1 MQGLGMVTQGVGFA
15 QMLGGSAP
23 ASAIFQ
29 KIQGIAGKTFLPLA
43 VIGQIMGLVMTIID
57 GVIKPGGPLDRRFKR
72 DYSKE
77 SLRLDSLADKQ
88 EITFGRRVVRVTT
101 ISSQRGTSSQVRSNL
116 DYVKTGVE
124 VFDINGTFNKGMG
137 VGTI

>member
-1 MQGLGMVTQGVGFA
+1 M
-15 QMLGGSAP
+15 
-23 ASAIFQ
+23 
-29 KIQGIAGKTFLPLA
+29 
-43 VIGQIMGLVMTIID
+43 
-57 GVIKPGGPLDRRFKR
+57 
-72 DYSKE
+72 
-77 SLRLDSLADKQ
+77 ADKQ

-101 ISSQRGTSSQVRSNL
+101 IDSQRGTSSQVRSNL